1 MGLNFI
7 GANWMDF
14 FLQDQNPN
22 WRILQ
27 GLKAHFTLLYFKAK
41 NTLNFCL
48 KVDNNEDISN

>member
-1 MGLNFI
+1 MVFFADKSNEGLKPMSLNFT

-27 GLKAHFTLLYFKAK
+27 GLKVHFTHK
-41 NTLNFCL
+41 
-48 KVDNNEDISN
+48 